1 MYGCFLCTS
10 YAHIFYIDTYTDIGD
25 RIATSNPKSD
35 TNVNGSPTWYVDSV
49 TLFTTTVR
57 FATTNETAT
66 YSNGSLAALRIINAN
81 RSPKAIIA
89 VLIKFGL
96 ETPFTKI
103 TVFRTAVEN
112 FIKARPREWISLVGF
127 RATRV
132 EADVG
137 YIEYKIVVQHRE
149 SWQNI
154 GPVLQSK
161 ADLSSFC
168 LEATKK
174 LDMKY
179 ESPPMPVNLSTSG
192 SLDMN
197 LFQGDGDNL
206 LQQRD
211 GGGDNVQSVS
221 AEDLQEVANLFEI
234 RKKKRR

>member
-1 MYGCFLCTS
+1 MCLGYLLSLTGSCFL
-10 YAHIFYIDTYTDIGD
+10 
-25 RIATSNPKSD
+25 
-35 TNVNGSPTWYVDSV
+35 
-49 TLFTTTVR
+49 
-57 FATTNETAT
+57 
-66 YSNGSLAALRIINAN
+66 II
-81 RSPKAIIA
+81 
-89 VLIKFGL
+89 
-96 ETPFTKI
+96 
-103 TVFRTAVEN
+103 
-112 FIKARPREWISLVGF
+112 REWIALAGF

-132 EADVG
+132 EADFG

-192 SLDMN
+192 NLDISGIFEGEDGEPRGNIVGTDDGRVAPKSL
-197 LFQGDGDNL
+197 
-206 LQQRD
+206 
-211 GGGDNVQSVS
+211 S

-234 RKKKRR
+234 RKKKRS

>member
-1 MYGCFLCTS
+1 MELTS
-10 YAHIFYIDTYTDIGD
+10 
-25 RIATSNPKSD
+25 
-35 TNVNGSPTWYVDSV
+35 DS
-49 TLFTTTVR
+49 L
-57 FATTNETAT
+57 
-66 YSNGSLAALRIINAN
+66 
-81 RSPKAIIA
+81 
-89 VLIKFGL
+89 
-96 ETPFTKI
+96 
-103 TVFRTAVEN
+103 
-112 FIKARPREWISLVGF
+112 

-192 SLDMN
+192 PLDMN
-197 LFQGDGDNL
+197 LFQGDGDNFL
-206 LQQRD
+206 RQRD
-211 GGGDNVQSVS
+211 GGGGNVQSIS

>member
-1 MYGCFLCTS
+1 MHMICFAIPPTNTNPPTS
-10 YAHIFYIDTYTDIGD
+10 TLLGYACDHCVEL
-25 RIATSNPKSD
+25 TS
-35 TNVNGSPTWYVDSV
+35 DS
-49 TLFTTTVR
+49 
-57 FATTNETAT
+57 
-66 YSNGSLAALRIINAN
+66 
-81 RSPKAIIA
+81 
-89 VLIKFGL
+89 
-96 ETPFTKI
+96 
-103 TVFRTAVEN
+103 
-112 FIKARPREWISLVGF
+112 F

-137 YIEYKIVVQHRE
+137 YIEYKIIVQHRE
-149 SWQNI
+149 SWQII

-192 SLDMN
+192 PLDMN